1 MQCFPSTCRS
11 NKSRLRFCLK
21 GQGIAPTLAVSPAH
35 ATAAAGGLAFGDVL
49 LSDPVCREMK
59 LQVTNTCPFTI
70 TYSTR
75 FIGAPPPQHG
85 DGKGSAAVAAGA
97 AGAGGPPAAAA
108 AAAKQSGAQAPA
120 AATGAPTA
128 GTTAVKPPGAGVT
141 AASPLQQQQQQ
152 QSPGSAAV
160 EAATAQNPGL
170 PSGCFWCKPSGGVL
184 EAGQTQEVTVVFAPL
199 GGAGASKQGSS
210 RGPYGPLSPYVADR
224 LQILVPHQQQDV
236 VVPLHGS
243 AWPDGVFVSGASYRS
258 NSSIRDSSSSRVHHT
273 GALQAVVAANGAAVA
288 AAAEAPAYPVPQDPF
303 AAIMVAAARAAAT
316 APAAASS
323 VSSSQGSKAKQAG
336 SAAAAAVAAAQLQE
350 KQPAQPPGALQ
361 PKDLPSVLAAAGY
374 CDLTQ
379 GFIDLPGPVSPGQA
393 STATVEFGAVKS
405 GAGGAA
411 GELVVEDLPAEAKEA
426 GWSVD
431 AVKVSTPVGERRPL
445 TIRYTAPA
453 AAKLA
458 GTAVAALGQLQ
469 VPVQQVLKLNVI
481 MKGGCQPMPGAGAP
495 AVGIAA
501 DGSRRLSLVC
511 SCVLDPVQLE
521 GSQAV
526 PGSGRVASA
535 AAAVA
540 PPVTKK

>member
-1 MQCFPSTCRS
+1 MQCVPSTCRS
-11 NKSRLRFCLK
+11 NTSRLRFCLK

-49 LSDPVCREMK
+49 LSDPVCKEMK

-75 FIGAPPPQHG
+75 FIGAPPQHG
-85 DGKGSAAVAAGA
+85 DGKGTAAVAAGA
-97 AGAGGPPAAAA
+97 AGAGAQPAAA
-108 AAAKQSGAQAPA
+108 AAAKQSGAQAAAPGAPA
-120 AATGAPTA
+120 AAPGPAA
-128 GTTAVKPPGAGVT
+128 GTTAAKPPGAGVT
-141 AASPLQQQQQQ
+141 AASPLQQQQQ

-184 EAGQTQEVTVVFAPL
+184 EAGQSQEVTVVFAPL
-199 GGAGASKQGSS
+199 GGAGASKQGS

-236 VVPLHGS
+236 VVPLHAS
-243 AWPDGVFVSGASYRS
+243 AWPDGVFVSGASYC
-258 NSSIRDSSSSRVHHT
+258 SSTISGSSSGRAHDT
-273 GALQAVVAANGAAVA
+273 GALQAAVTANGAAVNA
-288 AAAEAPAYPVPQDPF
+288 AAGAPAYPVSQDPF

-316 APAAASS
+316 APAAPSSASG
-323 VSSSQGSKAKQAG
+323 SQGSKAKQAG
-336 SAAAAAVAAAQLQE
+336 SAAAAAIAAAQLQE
-350 KQPAQPPGALQ
+350 KQPSQPPGAVQ

-379 GFIDLPGPVSPGQA
+379 GFIDLPGPVSPGQV

-405 GAGGAA
+405 SAGGAA

-469 VPVQQVLKLNVI
+469 VPLQQVLKLNVI
-481 MKGGCQPMPGAGAP
+481 IKGGCQPMPGAGAP
-495 AVGIAA
+495 IVGIAA

-511 SCVLDPVQLE
+511 SCVLDPVQIE
-521 GSQAV
+521 GSQTV
-526 PGSGRVASA
+526 LSSGRVASA
-535 AAAVA
+535 AAAA
-540 PPVTKK
+540 ASPVTKK